1 MIFPIYI
8 DDFPMIF
15 PIYIDDFPMIFP
27 IYSWFSH
34 DISHL

>member
-1 MIFPIYI
+1 MFFSHVI
-8 DDFPMIF
+8 

-34 DISHL
+34 DFSHL

>member
-34 DISHL
+34 DFSHL